1 MNAIPGRR
9 IVPVSRICRGGRG
22 SGAREKAEE
31 EEERSAITNNKFRKR
46 RKPSLPPGALKI
58 PESGLERLVCEFTR

>member
-1 MNAIPGRR
+1 MFQFREFAEVDNGEA
-9 IVPVSRICRGGRG
+9 G

-46 RKPSLPPGALKI
+46 RKPSLPPGTLKI

>member
-1 MNAIPGRR
+1 MFQFREFAEVDDGEA
-9 IVPVSRICRGGRG
+9 G

-46 RKPSLPPGALKI
+46 RSLPPGTLKI

>member
-1 MNAIPGRR
+1 MFQFREFAEVDDGEA
-9 IVPVSRICRGGRG
+9 G
-22 SGAREKAEE
+22 SGAREKA

-46 RKPSLPPGALKI
+46 RKPSLPPGRLKI

>member
-1 MNAIPGRR
+1 MFQFREFAKVDDGEA
-9 IVPVSRICRGGRG
+9 G

-46 RKPSLPPGALKI
+46 RKPSLPPGRLKI

>member
-1 MNAIPGRR
+1 MFQFREFAEVDDGKA
-9 IVPVSRICRGGRG
+9 G
-22 SGAREKAEE
+22 SGAREKA

-46 RKPSLPPGALKI
+46 RKPSLPPGRLKI

>member
-1 MNAIPGRR
+1 MFQFREFAEVDDGEA
-9 IVPVSRICRGGRG
+9 G
-22 SGAREKAEE
+22 SGAREKVE

-46 RKPSLPPGALKI
+46 RKPSLPPGTLKI

>member
-1 MNAIPGRR
+1 MFQFREFAEVDDGEA
-9 IVPVSRICRGGRG
+9 G

-46 RKPSLPPGALKI
+46 RKPSLPPGTLKI
-58 PESGLERLVCEFTR
+58 PENGLERLVCEFTR

>member
-1 MNAIPGRR
+1 MFQFREFAEVDDGEA
-9 IVPVSRICRGGRG
+9 G
-22 SGAREKAEE
+22 SGAREKV

-46 RKPSLPPGALKI
+46 RKPSLPPGTLKI